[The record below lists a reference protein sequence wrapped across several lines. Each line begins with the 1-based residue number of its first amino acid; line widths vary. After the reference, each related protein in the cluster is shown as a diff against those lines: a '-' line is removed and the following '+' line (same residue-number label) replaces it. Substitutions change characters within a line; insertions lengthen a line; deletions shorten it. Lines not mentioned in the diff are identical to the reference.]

1 MNKNSRLHRCNIT
14 MLPAKFHS
22 FYMHW
27 PALCQKCIFKIITIY
42 YLRLI
47 CATTPQFSIVLDKY
61 SKLTITNLQ
70 FYKHATTQHKII
82 LFISYYLYQIYI
94 YIYIYTYITRV
105 QIEHHRLLHKNLLN
119 HSKQRVVRTR
129 SHFPRKFSRSIRSN
143 ITNIT

>member
-70 FYKHATTQHKII
+70 FYKHATTQQNNTIYI
-82 LFISYYLYQIYI
+82 LLFISNLH
-94 YIYIYTYITRV
+94 IYIYTYITRV
-105 QIEHHRLLHKNLLN
+105 QIEHHRLLHKNLLS